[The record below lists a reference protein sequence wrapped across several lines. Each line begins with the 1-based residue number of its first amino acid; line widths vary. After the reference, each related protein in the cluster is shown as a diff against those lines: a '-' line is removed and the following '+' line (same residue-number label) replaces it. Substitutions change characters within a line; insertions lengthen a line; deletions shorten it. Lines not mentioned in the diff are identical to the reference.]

1 MKLKLLLLAGALSLA
16 SAAAAEDYPMDY
28 KAAPVAR
35 QLGKV
40 ESGIRKGPFKPEWD
54 SLTGYK
60 VPEWFR
66 NAKFGIFIH
75 WGPYSVPGFQTE
87 WYSRNM
93 YEPRSP
99 IYTYHR
105 NVWGPQDKF
114 GYKDFIPLFKA
125 EKFDPGQWIALF
137 QAAGARYVVPVA
149 EHCDGFPMYDSD
161 MTDWSS
167 AKMGP
172 KRDVAGELM
181 KAARAKGMHFGLS
194 SHRAE
199 HWWWYNVGRQRGAD
213 VADPRFAG
221 LYGPAAPQTLP
232 ADPASHEPHSS
243 HLENWNPPSKEFLDD
258 WLARTTEIVDKYKPE
273 LIYLDWWTMAPGFE
287 PYLRKLASYYYNEA
301 KGAGYGPGITYKGEH
316 FAAGSAI
323 YDVERGKLDALRL
336 LPWQTDTSVSVKSWG
351 YIQDDQFRTSKSLIS
366 DLIDVVSKNGNLLL
380 NIGPRAD
387 GTIPEGA
394 QQVLLGIG
402 EWLKVNGEAIYE
414 TRPWKYFGE
423 GPTIVAAGEKREVTD
438 KSWTTADIRFTAK
451 GDRLYAMGLER
462 PKDGAVLIKTLYSG
476 TPYLDR
482 PIARVELLGAAAP
495 VRWEQTPTGLK
506 VSLPSDP
513 GGTLPYA
520 LRITLRS

>member
-1 MKLKLLLLAGALSLA
+1 MSL
-16 SAAAAEDYPMDY
+16 
-28 KAAPVAR
+28 VN
-35 QLGKV
+35 G
-40 ESGIRKGPFKPEWD
+40 
-54 SLTGYK
+54 
-60 VPEWFR
+60 
-66 NAKFGIFIH
+66 
-75 WGPYSVPGFQTE
+75 
-87 WYSRNM
+87 
-93 YEPRSP
+93 
-99 IYTYHR
+99 
-105 NVWGPQDKF
+105 
-114 GYKDFIPLFKA
+114 
-125 EKFDPGQWIALF
+125 DP
-137 QAAGARYVVPVA
+137 
-149 EHCDGFPMYDSD
+149 
-161 MTDWSS
+161 
-167 AKMGP
+167 
-172 KRDVAGELM
+172 
-181 KAARAKGMHFGLS
+181 
-194 SHRAE
+194 
-199 HWWWYNVGRQRGAD
+199 
-213 VADPRFAG
+213 
-221 LYGPAAPQTLP
+221 
-232 ADPASHEPHSS
+232 
-243 HLENWNPPSKEFLDD
+243 
-258 WLARTTEIVDKYKPE
+258 
-273 LIYLDWWTMAPGFE
+273 
-287 PYLRKLASYYYNEA
+287 
-301 KGAGYGPGITYKGEH
+301 
-316 FAAGSAI
+316 
-323 YDVERGKLDALRL
+323 
-336 LPWQTDTSVSVKSWG
+336 SVSVKSWG